1 MFFKKKQDKIRRCP
15 EGHILD
21 PSWTHCPYCQD
32 PAEPAAP
39 PAPSYGAGPGFAP
52 PPAHGTPS
60 AHGQP
65 PVYAPP
71 PLYPPA
77 APTARPAGG
86 LDDNLDK
93 TVVNPRVPAAPPP
106 PPPPLPSLLET
117 AQAFNEDGEEDP
129 DVTRVQRPAAA
140 APPAPAAAPPPVTAP
155 PRVSGPPPSS
165 APPPPAIPAAAPPPP
180 VAPLRE
186 PAAMPSPG
194 SEELTQVLPR
204 ASGPK
209 SLVAWLV
216 VVDGDYRGRDFR
228 LSGPR
233 LRVGIAPDCE
243 LSLPEESYLSRHH
256 AELEL
261 VDGDYVLRD
270 LASRNGSYVNG
281 ERVDSRVL
289 RDGDAVRFGL
299 THMIYR
305 TLLI

>member
-32 PAEPAAP
+32 QVEPAAP

-52 PPAHGTPS
+52 PPAHSAPP

-71 PLYPPA
+71 PVYAAPPPA
-77 APTARPAGG
+77 APPPARPAGG
-86 LDDNLDK
+86 LDDNMDK

-106 PPPPLPSLLET
+106 PAAPLPSLMET

-129 DVTRVQRPAAA
+129 DVTRVQRPAPAAPA
-140 APPAPAAAPPPVTAP
+140 APPTPAAAPPPVY
-155 PRVSGPPPSS
+155 
-165 APPPPAIPAAAPPPP
+165 APPPPQMAPRPAAAPRPP

-194 SEELTQVLPR
+194 SDELTQVLPR
-204 ASGPK
+204 AGGAK

-243 LSLPEESYLSRHH
+243 ISLPEESYLSRHH

-281 ERVDSRVL
+281 ERVDSCTL